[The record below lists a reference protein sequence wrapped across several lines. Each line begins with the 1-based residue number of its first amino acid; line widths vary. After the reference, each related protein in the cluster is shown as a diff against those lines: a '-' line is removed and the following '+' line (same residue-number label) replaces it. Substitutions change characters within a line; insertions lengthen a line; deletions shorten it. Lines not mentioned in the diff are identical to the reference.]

1 MEKKADEKA
10 KKPETIMGWHNAPPR
25 LTLGAYLAGL
35 KYVALPVLGT
45 LALLDI
51 ALYFVFDTLLG
62 GCYGVLCLF

>member
-1 MEKKADEKA
+1 
-10 KKPETIMGWHNAPPR
+10 MGWHNAPPR